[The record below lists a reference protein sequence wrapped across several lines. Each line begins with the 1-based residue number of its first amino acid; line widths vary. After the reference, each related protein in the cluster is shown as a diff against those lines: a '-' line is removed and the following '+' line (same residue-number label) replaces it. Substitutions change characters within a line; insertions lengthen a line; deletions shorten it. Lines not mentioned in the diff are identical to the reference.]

1 MFNQLTNQR
10 KLMFDNHLVHPKQRV
25 QISAQGTKYET
36 YESTLQLYPETLL
49 GNPLLRSRYY
59 STQLKAYYFDVKPEL
74 FEAVLFFYQSNGI
87 LSKPTFA
94 SDVEFKMTL
103 QLFGLIKSNKYE
115 GGTKKDSWN
124 LTYRER
130 AWKIL
135 EHPHLSKP
143 GMYFAYISFAIILIS
158 VAMFCF
164 ETEMH
169 RGKVH
174 SSNDSRRTTV
184 WFISECLYMTFF
196 TIEYLLRLWGSPQ
209 RLRFTLSFLGLTDL
223 FAIVPFYVAVCFSF
237 NNKITNIR
245 ILRLMQ
251 VLRIIKLSRYNSGL
265 KILAQAILS
274 CRRQITSLSILF
286 MITIV
291 FVSTFVYVAEYE
303 AFQDL
308 GFASIPETM
317 WFAVISMTTV
327 GYGDVVPKTP
337 LGKFSG
343 AIGIF
348 MGTVV
353 LFHLFLPIYLMH
365 FSAFYSREQ
374 EKNRLEI
381 EAKHRSGTLK
391 GFPENSRPTP
401 AANIFRRRTMPYS
414 PAASS
419 IRSKRSSRYSYSG
432 SINSIDL
439 HPEDGNFT
447 LAVPVRS
454 LTGNTTTNF
463 VL

>member
-1 MFNQLTNQR
+1 MFNELKAQR
-10 KLMFDNHLVHPKQRV
+10 KLMFDKHLVNPKQKV
-25 QISAQGTKYET
+25 HINAQGTKYET

-49 GNPLLRSRYY
+49 GDPLLRSRHY

-87 LSKPTFA
+87 LSKPTFS

-103 QLFGLIKSNKYE
+103 QLFGLIKSNKYK
-115 GGTKKDSWN
+115 GGKKENWS
-124 LTYRER
+124 LTYREH

-143 GMYFAYISFAIILIS
+143 GMYFAYVSFAIILIS

-174 SSNDSRRTTV
+174 PSHDSRRTTV

-209 RLRFTLSFLGLTDL
+209 RLKFTISFLGLIDL
-223 FAIVPFYVAVCFSF
+223 LAIVPFYLALSISF
-237 NNKITNIR
+237 YSKITNFR
-245 ILRLMQ
+245 ILRLLQ
-251 VLRIIKLSRYNSGL
+251 ILRIIKLSRYNSGL

-274 CRRQITSLSILF
+274 CRRQITSLAILF

-308 GFASIPETM
+308 GFSSIPETM

-327 GYGDVVPKTP
+327 GYGDVVPITP
-337 LGKFSG
+337 LGKLSG

-365 FSAFYSREQ
+365 FSTFYSREQ
-374 EKNRLEI
+374 EKVRLEL
-381 EAKHRSGTLK
+381 EAKHHSGILK
-391 GFPENSRPTP
+391 GFLENSRATP
-401 AANIFRRRTMPYS
+401 AADIFRKRTITYS
-414 PAASS
+414 PAGSS
-419 IRSKRSSRYSYSG
+419 TRSKRHSYSG
-432 SINSIDL
+432 SMNSINLD
-439 HPEDGNFT
+439 PEDGNFT

-454 LTGNTTTNF
+454 LTGRNTTTNF
-463 VL
+463 LL